1 MPIELS
7 LEELADLEYES
18 EFGPEFSEIDAFG
31 FDSRGFDKEGR
42 DRFEQR

>member
-1 MPIELS
+1 MIELS

-18 EFGPEFSEIDAFG
+18 ESGPDSEIDAYG

-42 DRFEQR
+42 DRFEHRG